1 MAIARHLASI
11 METYVQARGGDA
23 KNASHPLWSTFKSLQ
38 AEVTELKPVR
48 SRDSLRVTWS
58 MGQGGW
64 AKVPWLAVLDEQEN
78 CSFRGQSTLTTG
90 RGVYAIYLFRED
102 MSGLYFTLNQGVS
115 ELRRTYGRARW
126 KNVVREKSKEIR
138 THCAA
143 LKNHN
148 FQLDNEID
156 LHSLGGIGKDYEVS
170 TIAHKLYEGRH
181 LPPENE
187 FENDL
192 EVVLKAFD
200 RYLGR

>member
-1 MAIARHLASI
+1 
-11 METYVQARGGDA
+11 METYVQARAGDP

-48 SRDSLRVTWS
+48 NRDSLRVTWS
-58 MGQGGW
+58 IGQGAW
-64 AKVPWLAVLDEQEN
+64 AKVPWLALLDEEEN
-78 CSFRGQSTLTTG
+78 RSFGGRSTLTTRG
-90 RGVYAIYLFRED
+90 GVYAIYLFRED
-102 MSGLYFTLNQGVS
+102 MSGLYLTLNQGVS
-115 ELRRTYGRARW
+115 EPRGTYGSIGW

-143 LKNHN
+143 LKNHS

-156 LHSLGGIGKDYEVS
+156 LHSLGGLGKDYEVS
-170 TIAHKLYEGRH
+170 TIAHKLYERRH

>member
-1 MAIARHLASI
+1 
-11 METYVQARGGDA
+11 METYVQARAGDA
-23 KNASHPLWSTFKSLQ
+23 KNASHPLWSTFNSFQ
-38 AEVTELKPVR
+38 SGVTELKPVR

-58 MGQGGW
+58 MGQGAW
-64 AKVPWLAVLDEQEN
+64 AKIPWLAILDEQEN
-78 CSFRGQSTLTTG
+78 CNFGGRSTLTTS

-102 MSGLYFTLNQGVS
+102 MSGLYLTLNQGVS
-115 ELRRTYGRARW
+115 EPRGTYGSAGW
-126 KNVVREKSKEIR
+126 KNVVRKKSKEIR

-156 LHSLGGIGKDYEVS
+156 LHSLGGLGKDYEVS
-170 TIAHKLYEGRH
+170 TIAHKLYERRH

-192 EVVLKAFD
+192 EALLGAFD